1 MCEKNLTFD
10 GVGAAL
16 LSAFPELL
24 ERVWSTFGS
33 YYELEKGTK
42 EETPEAYPIFE
53 SVVEEVVFELLESG

>member
-42 EETPEAYPIFE
+42 EETPEAYPHF
-53 SVVEEVVFELLESG
+53 